1 MQFDKVHCLFERSGT
16 FKDVFKKLGY
26 SAFDYDIEE
35 TESVDYCVNLFDNID
50 LYAVYPDNTIF
61 NGISKDDLVMAFFP
75 CTYFS
80 DQSQLLSRGDS
91 YGQKDWLLEGK
102 LEYSAEQMIE
112 RANFYR
118 RLCKLCIIAIQRGFK
133 LVIENPDG
141 KAGFLRQYF
150 PIRAGVKVC
159 DRRLLGDYYKKP
171 TQFFFINCSPELGL
185 VSERDRLQFK
195 RNRVED
201 NKGFSRSVIS
211 QKFAEAFV
219 KTWIVD

>member
-16 FKDVFKKLGY
+16 FKGVFESLGY
-26 SAFDYDIEE
+26 RAFDYDIEE
-35 TESVDYCVNLFDNID
+35 TESVDYCVDLFDNID
-50 LYAVYPDNTIF
+50 SYAVLSHDTIF
-61 NGISKDDLVMAFFP
+61 DGISKDDLVMAFFP

-80 DQSQLLSRGDS
+80 DQSQLLSRGDN

-118 RLCKLCIIAIQRGFK
+118 RLCKLCMIAKHRGFK
-133 LVIENPDG
+133 LVIQNPDG
-141 KAGFLRQYF
+141 KNGFLRQYF
-150 PIRAGVKVC
+150 PIRPALKIR
-159 DRRLLGDYYKKP
+159 DRRLLGDYYKKS

-185 VSERDRLQFK
+185 VSERDKSKFK

-211 QKFAEAFV
+211 REFAETFV
-219 KTWIVD
+219 KTWIVE